1 MKESKGIDMAKS
13 EKRKEKQKNPCNCGV
28 GKRLR
33 TMRIRNGHT
42 VRYIAGILNLEE
54 DSYRRIEYG
63 INSLSADKANILH
76 KKLGYDL
83 NYIIGGTSLSVEQEY
98 AASSDGRVIHM
109 LSEVISQLE
118 AIEKKMEK
126 TCGEDSGNRNN

>member
-1 MKESKGIDMAKS
+1 MAKS

>member
-54 DSYRRIEYG
+54 DSYRRIE
-63 INSLSADKANILH
+63 
-76 KKLGYDL
+76 
-83 NYIIGGTSLSVEQEY
+83 T
-98 AASSDGRVIHM
+98 ASIHCQRTRQ
-109 LSEVISQLE
+109 IYCT
-118 AIEKKMEK
+118 K
-126 TCGEDSGNRNN
+126 N